1 MHETARQKMLKT
13 QIVRR
18 GVRDKR
24 VLATMGEVP
33 REAFV
38 EPGFEAAAYED
49 RALPI
54 AEGQTISQ
62 PYVVALML
70 AAAELHPNDRVLE
83 VGAGSGYAAAV
94 LSRLVAH
101 VFAIERHLALTAAAE
116 KRCRALGYDN
126 ITFQT
131 GDGSN
136 GWPEKAPFDAIL
148 VAAGGPGPPLALKQ
162 QLAIGGRLLMP
173 VGESGDQRLTRLT
186 RLGEDKFS
194 RDEFGGV
201 KFVPLIGAQG
211 WPDTER
217 S

>member
-1 MHETARQKMLKT
+1 MYEKARQEMLKT
-13 QIVRR
+13 QIARR

-24 VLATMGEVP
+24 VLAAMGEVP

-38 EPGFEAAAYED
+38 EPGFEASAYED

-62 PYVVALML
+62 PYVVAVML
-70 AAAELHPNDRVLE
+70 AAADLHPGDRVLE

-101 VFAIERHLALTAAAE
+101 VFAIERLPALAAVAE
-116 KRCRALGYDN
+116 KRGRALGYDN
-126 ITFQT
+126 ITFRT

-136 GWPEKAPFDAIL
+136 GWPEEAPFDAIL
-148 VAAGGPGPPLALKQ
+148 VAASGPEPPDALKR
-162 QLAIGGRLLMP
+162 QLVMGGRLIMP
-173 VGESGDQRLTRLT
+173 VEESGDQRLTRLT
-186 RLGEDKFS
+186 RLEEAKFS

-211 WPDTER
+211 WPDTEQ

>member
-1 MHETARQKMLKT
+1 MYEAARQKMLKT

-18 GVRDKR
+18 GVRDQR
-24 VLATMGEVP
+24 VLAAMGEVP

-38 EPGFEAAAYED
+38 EPGFEDVAYED

-62 PYVVALML
+62 PYVVAVML
-70 AAAELHPNDRVLE
+70 AAARLRPGDRALE

-101 VFAIERHLALTAAAE
+101 VFAIERRPALTVAAE
-116 KRCRALGYDN
+116 RRCRALGYDN
-126 ITFQT
+126 ISFHT

-136 GWPEKAPFDAIL
+136 GWPDGAPFDAIL
-148 VAAGGPGPPLALKQ
+148 VAAGGPEPPQALKQ
-162 QLAIGGRLLMP
+162 QLAIGGRLIMP

-186 RLGEDKFS
+186 RLEDGAFTRDALGEV
-194 RDEFGGV
+194 E
-201 KFVPLIGAQG
+201 FVPLIGAQG
-211 WPDTER
+211 WPDRE
-217 S
+217 